1 MPAFVD
7 KVIETFAD
15 PTVNMK
21 GDLLGRPGTGTSNGF
36 WVNVEGYDKICLGVI
51 TTGAGTFLICGHM
64 GVGTPDDTDDGFPLY
79 FGQSASPASG
89 ATLDPTTGQIAVTA
103 ANQVPCAVKTPIGW
117 IKVKVIAN
125 AGTMS
130 APFRAV

>member
-7 KVIETFAD
+7 KLDFTFAD
-15 PTVNMK
+15 PAVNMK
-21 GDLLGRPGTGTSNGF
+21 GDLLGKPGTGTSNGF

-51 TTGAGTFLICGHM
+51 TTGAGTFLVCGHM
-64 GVGTPDDTDDGFPLY
+64 GLGAPDDSDDGFPLY
-79 FGQSASPASG
+79 YGQSASPAPG

-117 IKVKVIAN
+117 IKVKPIAN
-125 AGTMS
+125 AGSMS

>member
-7 KVIETFAD
+7 SLIDIFMD

-21 GDLLGRPGTGTSNGF
+21 GDLLGRPGTGTSTGF

-51 TTGAGTFLICGHM
+51 TSGAGTFLVCGHM
-64 GVGTPDDTDDGFPLY
+64 GLGTPDNSDDGFPLY
-79 FGQSASPASG
+79 YGQSASPAPG

-117 IKVKVIAN
+117 IKVKVVAN
-125 AGTMS
+125 AATMS